1 MSKYLDFIGQQ
12 ISQTR
17 SAEGSQNEDLLPTE
31 ESGVL
36 AQVKK
41 HGLKVA
47 GGLVA
52 VAGGVLAYKH
62 FTKPSVSAPQVGQ
75 KTDADQFIGQMLEL
89 QEPETKPTKI
99 HDFTSRQDAEEEG
112 LGQEFDQFQERLEM
126 ETPSMQELMGFDEEV
141 QTDDNDFMKEMLD
154 LQDSERKPTKI
165 HDFISRQD
173 AEEEGRGQEFDQY
186 QEHLSSTSGSIEE
199 LFGLQM
205 SGQATVEEDE
215 DDQEGSAAMDLPGAD
230 LFSGATLKNPSMIP
244 QIEGKF
250 K

>member
-62 FTKPSVSAPQVGQ
+62 FTKPSVSTPQVGQ

-99 HDFTSRQDAEEEG
+99 HDFT
-112 LGQEFDQFQERLEM
+112 
-126 ETPSMQELMGFDEEV
+126 
-141 QTDDNDFMKEMLD
+141 
-154 LQDSERKPTKI
+154 
-165 HDFISRQD
+165 SRQD